1 MRRDPGLWLLPL
13 SAVLFAIA
21 FACGG
26 ENLVAPRAEPRATDA
41 LKCKSFDQLMP
52 GFLRAIDQG
61 RTENLRKVIK
71 DHLLVP
77 EREGEPPPINDVM
90 RAIFS
95 TLTELSKQAPE
106 KGAPTGGLCAA
117 TPPALKDANEM
128 CEMRRVLDLLVHQG
142 KGIETLKLLDPQMTA
157 IVNYIIGKGKDGKPH
172 YEVAQ
177 VLSAQCSQDVDCQLS
192 TGLDLVVALT
202 DYLETPEGRKLVADL
217 QRLAMGGGAD
227 AGSIL
232 DLLNPNALGEN
243 DAVGLSKVLLG
254 AVQAG
259 TPSDLDALLNN
270 PLLSPYK
277 VSLTPIIEDLKIVL
291 DPNRALIAPTKKVL
305 NCITKK
311 DPNSEVIRMLYRL
324 ALGPNKLPEFGF
336 TRLLGVVNGVRAVD
350 ERGALPHLIG
360 TLAGAVRKDEQAIDS
375 AAKVCRTL
383 LATKIVPLRDGG
395 IPAQSNAQLALP
407 VVADLFAAGI
417 VSESI
422 CAIDTLVFGCTGG
435 PQPACMP

>member
-1 MRRDPGLWLLPL
+1 MRSDPALWMLPL

-21 FACGG
+21 FACGA
-26 ENLVAPRAEPRATDA
+26 EKLEAPRAEPRATGSA
-41 LKCKSFDQLMP
+41 LKCKGFEELMP
-52 GFLRAIDQG
+52 NFLEAIDQG

-95 TLTELSKQAPE
+95 TLTDLSTRPAE
-106 KGAPTGGLCAA
+106 RGAPRGELCAVTA
-117 TPPALKDANEM
+117 PVLKEANGM
-128 CEMRRVLDLLVHQG
+128 CELRRVLDLLVHQG
-142 KGIETLKLLDPQMTA
+142 KGLATLKLIDPQATA

-177 VLSAQCSQDVDCQLS
+177 VLSAQCAQDVDCQLV

-202 DYLETPEGRKLVADL
+202 DYLQTPEGRKLVADL
-217 QRLAMGGGAD
+217 QTLAAGGGD
-227 AGSIL
+227 GGSIL
-232 DLLNPNALGEN
+232 DLLNPNALNEN

-254 AVQAG
+254 AIQAG

-270 PLLSPYK
+270 PLLAPYK

-291 DPNRALIAPTKKVL
+291 DPNRALIAPTRKVL
-305 NCITKK
+305 NCVTKK
-311 DPNSEVIRMLYRL
+311 DPNSEIVRMLYRL

-336 TRLLGVVNGVRAVD
+336 GPLVEVVNGVRAAD

-360 TLAGAVRKDEQAIDS
+360 TLASAVRRDEQAIDS

-383 LATKIVPLRDGG
+383 LSTKLPAGQ
-395 IPAQSNAQLALP
+395 AQSNAQLALP

-417 VSESI
+417 VGESI
-422 CAIDTLVFGCTGG
+422 CAIDTLIFGCTGG
-435 PQPACMP
+435 AQPACMP